1 MLSLY
6 CKDEETGGDNVK
18 KDTINVINFALNNL
32 IRQTEKLVERDKEEI
47 TNNVDTEKKKQAEAN
62 YKRHVKDLE
71 KEHEAVN
78 DFRRFINKIIEE
90 IRKRE
95 A

>member
-6 CKDEETGGDNVK
+6 CKDEEEGGDNVK
-18 KDTINVINFALNNL
+18 KDTIAVINFALNNL
-32 IRQTEKLVERDKEEI
+32 IRQTEKLLERDKEELEI
-47 TNNVDTEKKKQAEAN
+47 SEDTEEKTRAEEN
-62 YKRHVKDLE
+62 YKRHYKDLE

-78 DFRRFINKIIEE
+78 DFRRYIKRIIEE
-90 IRKRE
+90 VKKRE

>member
-6 CKDEETGGDNVK
+6 CKDEETGGEIVK
-18 KDTINVINFALNNL
+18 KDTIAVINFALNNL
-32 IRQTEKLVERDKEEI
+32 IRQTEKLLERDKEEI
-47 TNNVDTEKKKQAEAN
+47 EKSEDTEKKKQAEEN
-62 YKRHVKDLE
+62 YKRHYKDLE

-78 DFRRFINKIIEE
+78 DFRRYIKRIIEE
-90 IRKRE
+90 VRKRE